1 MIIIIIIK
9 TIMIIIIITNRKKI
23 DILNEILI
31 ETFSIFQITDCQ
43 LNYIFI

>member
-1 MIIIIIIK
+1 M
-9 TIMIIIIITNRKKI
+9 IMIITRITKI
-23 DILNEILI
+23 DILNEVSV